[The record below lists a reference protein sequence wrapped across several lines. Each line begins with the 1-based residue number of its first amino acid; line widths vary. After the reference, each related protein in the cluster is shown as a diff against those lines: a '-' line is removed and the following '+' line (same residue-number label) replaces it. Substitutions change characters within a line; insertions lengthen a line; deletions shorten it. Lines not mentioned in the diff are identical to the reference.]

1 MVAAPSRP
9 VLELSGPRITSSF
22 EKLLNASDEQGGIE
36 TFVTAIK
43 FKHSVFQEVLKAEN
57 VQSLDKDTFLGLCA
71 FIAPARR
78 RIGAWIDYQDFEAL
92 RARLVAL
99 MTGELD
105 GSDVDMRVAAFCEWF
120 PQDRDHRWVRDLV
133 AEFLHFSDM
142 EQYPLMTRW
151 VWDQAANTG
160 VIREI
165 WHADDIDHLTL
176 NIADTYETHL
186 MLREELS
193 QFLASNGVFRDV
205 LYYVD
210 LLLAQI
216 YADYISEQGGS
227 FLRTDFASEIDPLE
241 FTRRML
247 GLDGVDPD
255 TGRTRVKLANG
266 ERFQLSDPE
275 MMN

>member
-1 MVAAPSRP
+1 MPSRP

-78 RIGAWIDYQDFEAL
+78 RIGVWIESQDFEAL

-99 MTGELD
+99 MSGELD

>member
-1 MVAAPSRP
+1 MPSRP

-78 RIGAWIDYQDFEAL
+78 RIGVWIESQDFEAL

-151 VWDQAANTG
+151 VWDQAANIG